1 MEKAMNKY
9 TTMYIGREE
18 AEKIRKYAID
28 NGITLHQTMKLIVE
42 HLLPRLKLVV
52 RVEDEKDV

>member
-1 MEKAMNKY
+1 MNKY